1 MLYCSTHTYIN
12 VYRVCEGES
21 DPSVM
26 KQPALLKVKL
36 RNFLQCTEGCQMNT
50 VFVRVD
56 GFDFAIDS
64 SIAPFHL
71 QTRANRWY
79 YRIHI

>member
-1 MLYCSTHTYIN
+1 
-12 VYRVCEGES
+12 
-21 DPSVM
+21 
-26 KQPALLKVKL
+26 
-36 RNFLQCTEGCQMNT
+36 MNT

-71 QTRANRWY
+71 QTRADPMVLPYPYLRTAQSQNSLQLLFPNHRVFSFDLF
-79 YRIHI
+79 